1 MKQKT
6 VVEINCVNYFSTG
19 KIMNQVAELGRAQG
33 FDMITSCPRSRSTQA
48 HVIDHQILFG
58 DRITRNLHLMLAKYT
73 GFHGCFSVIA
83 TLRFLHQLDGLHPA
97 LIHLHNL
104 HNCYINIPLLFHY
117 IKKKRIPV
125 VWTFHDCWPITGQC
139 PHFERNNCS
148 RWETGCGSC
157 PQYNK
162 YYPLSRVDRTK
173 FMWKLKRKCF
183 TGIEKLVI
191 VTPSHWLKHIVERS
205 FLRGSDIRV
214 IPNGVDLNTFNPRES
229 DFRARHG
236 IGKDQYMLLGVASRW
251 TEQKGIDIW
260 IRLAKELDDRF
271 RVVLVGTDEQME
283 STLPKNII
291 AIRRTTDQSGL
302 ADIYSAADLFVNPTR
317 EECFGLVNIEA
328 LACGTPVL
336 TFRTGGSPECVT
348 ADTGSVVPCNDYDA
362 LVKEIHRICTTA
374 PYRAEACQRRA
385 EEFEVNSQ
393 YNKYIDLYTEIIGSS
408 CSACPET

>member
-1 MKQKT
+1 MDRELIDLEVKT
-6 VVEINCVNYFSTG
+6 VIEINSVNYFSTG

-33 FDMITSCPRSRSTQA
+33 FHIITSCPRSRSTQA
-48 HVIDHQILFG
+48 HDIDHQILFG
-58 DRITRNLHLMLAKYT
+58 DRLTRNLHLTLARYT
-73 GFHGCFSVIA
+73 GFNGCFSVIA
-83 TLRFLHQLDGLHPA
+83 TLRFLHHLDCLHPA

-104 HNCYINIPLLFHY
+104 HNCYINIPLLFRY
-117 IKKKRIPV
+117 IKKKHIPV

-139 PHFERNNCS
+139 PHFERSNCY

-162 YYPLSRVDRTK
+162 YYPTSYVDRTK
-173 FMWKLKRKCF
+173 FMWKLKKRCF

-236 IGKDQYMLLGVASRW
+236 IGEDQYMLLGVASRW
-251 TEQKGIDIW
+251 TEQKGIDVW
-260 IRLAKELDDRF
+260 IRLAQELDDRF
-271 RVVLVGTDEQME
+271 RVVLVGTDEQVE
-283 STLPKNII
+283 SSMPENII

-317 EECFGLVNIEA
+317 EDNCPLVNLEA

-374 PYRAEACQRRA
+374 PYKKEECMKRAQE
-385 EEFEVNSQ
+385 
-393 YNKYIDLYTEIIGSS
+393 YNKDDQFQKYIELIGEIIN
-408 CSACPET
+408 EE

>member
-1 MKQKT
+1 MGSKT
-6 VVEINCVNYFSTG
+6 VIEINSMNYFSTG
-19 KIMNQVAELGRAQG
+19 TIMNKIADLGRKRG
-33 FDMITSCPRSRSTQA
+33 FDIYTCCPLSRSTQV
-48 HVIDHQILFG
+48 HHYEQQILFG
-58 DRITRNLHLMLAKYT
+58 DRITRNLHRRLAEYT
-73 GFHGCFSVIA
+73 GLNGCFSVMA
-83 TLRFLHQLDGLHPA
+83 TLMFLRKIDRLHPA

-104 HNCYINIPLLFHY
+104 HNCYINLPLLFRF
-117 IKKKRIPV
+117 IKKKSIPM

-139 PHFERNNCS
+139 PHFERSNCY

-162 YYPLSRVDRTK
+162 SYPISRVDRTK
-173 FMWKLKRKCF
+173 FMWTLKRKCF
-183 TGIEKLVI
+183 TGIEKLAI
-191 VTPSHWLKHIVERS
+191 VTPSQWMKQMVKRSYLKDN
-205 FLRGSDIRV
+205 DIRV
-214 IPNGVDLNTFNPRES
+214 IPNGVDLHTFSPRKS
-229 DFRARHG
+229 DFRTRHG
-236 IGKDQYMLLGVASRW
+236 IGQDQYMLLGVASRW

-271 RVVLVGTDEQME
+271 CVVLVGTNEQEE
-283 STLPKNII
+283 SMLPENII
-291 AIRRTTDQSGL
+291 AIRKTTDQSGL

-374 PYRAEACQRRA
+374 PYEAEACRRRA
-385 EEFEVNSQ
+385 REFEINSQ
-393 YNKYIDLYTEIIGSS
+393 YNKYIDLYAEIIGSS
-408 CSACPET
+408 CSAGSKA